1 MKPTLHQDLG
11 NSIVGLMQKDAQIL
25 DKAIYAPSKKIQHR
39 NPMNRFPAS
48 YTRQTFAPLPEKY
61 LFSITVSD
69 AGSGDSAW
77 ASGWLLE
84 FGFGFPENRIDS

>member
-1 MKPTLHQDLG
+1 
-11 NSIVGLMQKDAQIL
+11 
-25 DKAIYAPSKKIQHR
+25 
-39 NPMNRFPAS
+39 MNRFPAS

-69 AGSGDSAW
+69 AGSGGSAW

-84 FGFGFPENRIDS
+84 FGFGFPENRIDSW